1 MRFLSALIGTM
12 AVTSEVKAQESFSEG
27 FPTIT
32 SALDQMFE
40 SLEPKPWGS
49 SRCQYYYLGNRLGLV
64 LMDSNK
70 LLVPTDDL
78 GVAAHIIYSCSWEPW
93 ETKLIQKLMHPQQT
107 WIEIGANVGYYT
119 VNMGN
124 MLRDGGKLYSFEA
137 SPRLFHM
144 LSDSVYMNGLRDTVI
159 LSDRAVWNTNDKE
172 ITFVEPDNRYV
183 GGSRVAYEGK
193 DAAEAAQ
200 GITVSVKTITLD
212 TAIDNKEHG
221 TVDFLKMDVEGAEC
235 SILHGAPS
243 ILSKSKN
250 LSIIMEWNIA
260 MQKAAGSD
268 PKECLTYLAGYGLDQ
283 LYIVKGEGELIES
296 NLDYLTKTD
305 EHLDIFVTKSGS
317 VA

>member
-1 MRFLSALIGTM
+1 
-12 AVTSEVKAQESFSEG
+12 
-27 FPTIT
+27 
-32 SALDQMFE
+32 
-40 SLEPKPWGS
+40 
-49 SRCQYYYLGNRLGLV
+49 
-64 LMDSNK
+64 MDSNK

-124 MLRDGGKLYSFEA
+124 SLRDGGKLYSFEA

-212 TAIDNKEHG
+212 TAIPNAEHG
-221 TVDFLKMDVEGAEC
+221 SVDFLKMDVEGAEC
-235 SILHGAPS
+235 SILHGASS

-250 LSIIMEWNIA
+250 MSIIMEWNVQ
-260 MQKAAGSD
+260 MQKHAGSD
-268 PKECLTYLAGYGLDQ
+268 PTECLTYLAGYGLDQ

-296 NLDYLTKTD
+296 NLDYLTKTG

-317 VA
+317 VAQEIEVEEDL

>member
-221 TVDFLKMDVEGAEC
+221 R
-235 SILHGAPS
+235 
-243 ILSKSKN
+243 
-250 LSIIMEWNIA
+250 
-260 MQKAAGSD
+260 
-268 PKECLTYLAGYGLDQ
+268 
-283 LYIVKGEGELIES
+283 
-296 NLDYLTKTD
+296 
-305 EHLDIFVTKSGS
+305 
-317 VA
+317 